1 MLKILSLFTLMMFAV
16 TQTFASDDK
25 PLKVVEQA
33 TNGVIA
39 ELKKTEPEERD
50 AQMVERLVQEY
61 ILPAIDQEKIAMG
74 ALGKY
79 WRRATPEEQQRFIT
93 IFRDRQ
99 LRTNGGAFKA
109 FSGETLEFSDTR
121 YSPDG
126 GRAIVKGQ
134 FTQTNGNKVPVD
146 FRLYENKE
154 SGDWLVYD
162 AVISGLSMVKT
173 YRTQLSDRLQNISIG
188 ELITELE
195 SEPVKPY
202 DPEELQAGS

>member
-1 MLKILSLFTLMMFAV
+1 VLKLVSIFTLLMSFVASAV
-16 TQTFASDDK
+16 ANDEQ

-39 ELKKTEPEERD
+39 ELKKTAPEQRD
-50 AQMVERLVQEY
+50 AAMVERLVEEY

-79 WRRATPEEQQRFIT
+79 WRRATPEEQQRFIS

-99 LRTNGGAFKA
+99 LRTYGGAFKA
-109 FSGETLEFSDTR
+109 FSGEKLEFSDTR
-121 YSPDG
+121 FSPDG
-126 GRAIVKGQ
+126 GRAIVKGE

-146 FRLYENKE
+146 FRLYKDKDSNN
-154 SGDWLVYD
+154 WLVYD

-188 ELITELE
+188 ELIAELE

-202 DPEELQAGS
+202 DAELQAGS

>member
-1 MLKILSLFTLMMFAV
+1 MLKLVSIFTLLMSFMASAV
-16 TQTFASDDK
+16 ANDEQ

-39 ELKKTEPEERD
+39 ELKKTAPEQRD
-50 AQMVERLVQEY
+50 AAMVERLVEEY

-79 WRRATPEEQQRFIT
+79 WRRATPEEQQRFIS

-99 LRTNGGAFKA
+99 LRTYGGAFKA
-109 FSGETLEFSDTR
+109 FSGEKLEFSDTR
-121 YSPDG
+121 FSPDG
-126 GRAIVKGQ
+126 GRAIVKGE

-146 FRLYENKE
+146 FRLYKDKDSNN
-154 SGDWLVYD
+154 WLVYD

-188 ELITELE
+188 ELIAELE

-202 DPEELQAGS
+202 DAEIQAGS

>member
-1 MLKILSLFTLMMFAV
+1 MLKLVSIFTLLMSFMASAV
-16 TQTFASDDK
+16 ANDEQ

-39 ELKKTEPEERD
+39 ELKKTAPEQRD
-50 AQMVERLVQEY
+50 AAMVERLVEEY

-79 WRRATPEEQQRFIT
+79 WRRATPEEQQRFIS

-99 LRTNGGAFKA
+99 LRTYGGAFKA
-109 FSGETLEFSDTR
+109 FSGEKLEFSDTR
-121 YSPDG
+121 FSPDG
-126 GRAIVKGQ
+126 GRAIVKGE

-146 FRLYENKE
+146 FRLYKDKDSNN
-154 SGDWLVYD
+154 WLVYD

-188 ELITELE
+188 ELIAELE
-195 SEPVKPY
+195 SEPIKPY
-202 DPEELQAGS
+202 DAELQAGS

>member
-1 MLKILSLFTLMMFAV
+1 MLKLVSIFTLLMSFVASAV
-16 TQTFASDDK
+16 ANDEQ

-39 ELKKTEPEERD
+39 ELKKTAPEQRD
-50 AQMVERLVQEY
+50 AAMVERLVEEY

-79 WRRATPEEQQRFIT
+79 WRRATPEEQQRFIS

-99 LRTNGGAFKA
+99 LRTYGGAFKA
-109 FSGETLEFSDTR
+109 FSGEKLEFSDTR
-121 YSPDG
+121 FSPDG
-126 GRAIVKGQ
+126 GRAIVKGE

-146 FRLYENKE
+146 FRLYKDKDSNN
-154 SGDWLVYD
+154 WLVYD

-188 ELITELE
+188 ELIAELE

-202 DPEELQAGS
+202 DAELQAGS

>member
-1 MLKILSLFTLMMFAV
+1 MLKLVSIFTLLMSFMASAV
-16 TQTFASDDK
+16 ANDEQ

-39 ELKKTEPEERD
+39 ELKKTAPEQRD
-50 AQMVERLVQEY
+50 AAMVERLVEEY

-79 WRRATPEEQQRFIT
+79 WRRATPEEQQRFIS

-99 LRTNGGAFKA
+99 LRTYGGAFKA
-109 FSGETLEFSDTR
+109 FSGEKLVFSDTR
-121 YSPDG
+121 FSPDG
-126 GRAIVKGQ
+126 GRAIVKGE

-146 FRLYENKE
+146 FRLYKDKDSNN
-154 SGDWLVYD
+154 WLVYD

-188 ELITELE
+188 ELIAELE

-202 DPEELQAGS
+202 DAELQAGS

>member
-1 MLKILSLFTLMMFAV
+1 MNVSNRI
-16 TQTFASDDK
+16 
-25 PLKVVEQA
+25 
-33 TNGVIA
+33 
-39 ELKKTEPEERD
+39 
-50 AQMVERLVQEY
+50 
-61 ILPAIDQEKIAMG
+61 
-74 ALGKY
+74 
-79 WRRATPEEQQRFIT
+79 
-93 IFRDRQ
+93 DRQ
-99 LRTNGGAFKA
+99 LRTYGGAFKA

-173 YRTQLSDRLQNISIG
+173 YRTQLSDRSL
-188 ELITELE
+188 TEHQ
-195 SEPVKPY
+195 Y
-202 DPEELQAGS
+202 RRTYYRAGKRTRQTIRP

>member
-1 MLKILSLFTLMMFAV
+1 VLKLVSIFTLLMSFMASAV
-16 TQTFASDDK
+16 ANDQQ

-39 ELKKTEPEERD
+39 ELKKTAPEQRD
-50 AQMVERLVQEY
+50 AAMVERLVEEY

-79 WRRATPEEQQRFIT
+79 WRRATPEEQQRFIS

-99 LRTNGGAFKA
+99 LRTYGGAFKA
-109 FSGETLEFSDTR
+109 FSGEKLEFSDTR
-121 YSPDG
+121 FSPDG
-126 GRAIVKGQ
+126 GRAIVKGE

-146 FRLYENKE
+146 FRLYKDKDSNN
-154 SGDWLVYD
+154 WLVYD

-188 ELITELE
+188 ELIAELE

-202 DPEELQAGS
+202 DAELQAGS

>member
-1 MLKILSLFTLMMFAV
+1 MFKLVSIFTLLMSFMASAV
-16 TQTFASDDK
+16 ANDEQ

-39 ELKKTEPEERD
+39 ELKKTAPEQRD
-50 AQMVERLVQEY
+50 AAMVERLVEEY

-79 WRRATPEEQQRFIT
+79 WRRATPEEQQRFIS

-99 LRTNGGAFKA
+99 LRTYGGAFKA
-109 FSGETLEFSDTR
+109 FSGEKLEFSDTR
-121 YSPDG
+121 FSPDG
-126 GRAIVKGQ
+126 GRAIVKGE

-146 FRLYENKE
+146 FRLYKDKDSNN
-154 SGDWLVYD
+154 WLVYD

-188 ELITELE
+188 ELIAELE

-202 DPEELQAGS
+202 DAELQAGS